1 MKKIFAILVL
11 SLVIATSAFASI
23 LQIGPAATINFD
35 ASSTDIDSLK
45 DFNRYQFGAEARV
58 NLLFL
63 QLGANGLFSLPN
75 NSGSWA
81 INTMLSANLVA
92 GPKAANISVGAAIP
106 YVLYTND
113 NSFNTSKFFESPLF
127 FKAGINLNFSFVGLG
142 LSYYIPTDLAAN
154 KVLTNIGDIK
164 VDLSKGQLSLA
175 VMFNLF

>member
-1 MKKIFAILVL
+1 MKKIIAVLAL
-11 SLVIATSAFASI
+11 SLIIATSAFASI

-35 ASSTDIDSLK
+35 ASSSDIDSLK

-63 QLGANGLFSLPN
+63 QLGANGSFSLPN

-92 GPKAANISVGAAIP
+92 GPNAANISVGAAIP
-106 YVLYTND
+106 YVLYTN
-113 NSFNTSKFFESPLF
+113 NTSKFFESPLF

-142 LSYYIPTDLAAN
+142 LSYYIPTGLAAN

>member
-1 MKKIFAILVL
+1 MKKIIAVLVL
-11 SLVIATSAFASI
+11 SLIIATSAFASI

-35 ASSTDIDSLK
+35 ASSSDIDSLK

-63 QLGANGLFSLPN
+63 QLGANGSFSLPN

-92 GPKAANISVGAAIP
+92 GPNAANISVGAAIP
-106 YVLYTND
+106 YVLYTN
-113 NSFNTSKFFESPLF
+113 NTSKFFESPLF

-142 LSYYIPTDLAAN
+142 LSYYIPTGLAAN

-164 VDLSKGQLSLA
+164 VDLSKGQFSLA

>member
-1 MKKIFAILVL
+1 MKKIIAVLVL
-11 SLVIATSAFASI
+11 SLIIVTSAFASI

-35 ASSTDIDSLK
+35 ASSSDIDSLK

-63 QLGANGLFSLPN
+63 QLGANGSFSLPN

-92 GPKAANISVGAAIP
+92 GPNAANISVGAAIP
-106 YVLYTND
+106 YVLYTN
-113 NSFNTSKFFESPLF
+113 NTSKFFESPLF

-142 LSYYIPTDLAAN
+142 LSYYIPTGLAAN

>member
-1 MKKIFAILVL
+1 MKKIIAVLVL
-11 SLVIATSAFASI
+11 SLIIATSAFASI

-63 QLGANGLFSLPN
+63 QLGANGSFSLPN

-92 GPKAANISVGAAIP
+92 GPNAANISVGAAIP

-113 NSFNTSKFFESPLF
+113 SKFFESPLF

-142 LSYYIPTDLAAN
+142 LSYYIPTGLAAN

>member
-1 MKKIFAILVL
+1 MKKIIAVLVL
-11 SLVIATSAFASI
+11 SLIIATSAFASI

-35 ASSTDIDSLK
+35 ASSSDIDSLK

-63 QLGANGLFSLPN
+63 QLGANGSFSLPN

-92 GPKAANISVGAAIP
+92 GPNAANISVGAAIP
-106 YVLYTND
+106 YVLYTN
-113 NSFNTSKFFESPLF
+113 NTSKFFESPLF

-142 LSYYIPTDLAAN
+142 LSYYIPTGLAAN

>member
-1 MKKIFAILVL
+1 MKKIIAVLVL
-11 SLVIATSAFASI
+11 SLIIATSAFASI

-63 QLGANGLFSLPN
+63 QLGANGSFSLPN

-92 GPKAANISVGAAIP
+92 GPNAANISVGAAIP
-106 YVLYTND
+106 YVLYTN
-113 NSFNTSKFFESPLF
+113 NTSKFFESPLF

-142 LSYYIPTDLAAN
+142 LSYYIPTGLAAN